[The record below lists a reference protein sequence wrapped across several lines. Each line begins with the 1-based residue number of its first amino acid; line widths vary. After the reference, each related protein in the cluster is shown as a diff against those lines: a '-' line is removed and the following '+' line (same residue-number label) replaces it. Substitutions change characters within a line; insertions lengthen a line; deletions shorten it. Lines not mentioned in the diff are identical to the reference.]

1 VTETPVPPASA
12 HPASVRYDVRHRTD
26 FVYSAPVSI
35 SHHLLHLTP
44 RQTGNQR
51 TEVWRVALTP
61 APAIRRTEVDFFGNP
76 VEHLTIQDEHF
87 RLVVQAR
94 GTLVVDPPT
103 AVDPAATP
111 AWEKARVNGS
121 AVTDPEVLAAQPF
134 AYDSPMTRS
143 DEQVWAWARESFTPG
158 RPVLEAALELNHRI
172 HEDFEYDPTAT
183 TVSTPVGEVF
193 RIRRG
198 VCQDFAHL
206 MLAGLRGV
214 GIPARYVSGYLLT
227 YPPPGGQKLQGSD
240 ASHAWVSVRVPGH
253 GWVDLDPTND
263 KLTTTEHVTLAWG
276 RDYGDVS
283 PVKGAIVGGGE
294 HQVRVAVDVVPIG
307 DAVA

>member
-1 VTETPVPPASA
+1 MSDASPIA
-12 HPASVRYDVRHRTD
+12 PIRYDVRHRTD

-44 RQTGNQR
+44 RTTPSQR
-51 TEVWRVALTP
+51 TESWRVALTP
-61 APAIRRTEVDFFGNP
+61 APAIRRSEVDFFGNP
-76 VEHLTIQDEHF
+76 VEHLTIQDEHS
-87 RLVVQAR
+87 RLIVQAR
-94 GTLVVDPPT
+94 GTLSVT
-103 AVDPAATP
+103 APAPVDPAATP
-111 AWEKARVNGS
+111 PWEEARVDDT
-121 AVTDPEVLAAQPF
+121 AVTDPEVLSAQPF

-143 DEQVWAWARESFTPG
+143 NEAVWAWGRESFAPG

-172 HEDFEYDPTAT
+172 FAGFEYDPTAT

-227 YPPPGGQKLQGSD
+227 YPPPGGVKLLGSD

-263 KLTTTEHVTLAWG
+263 KMTTTEHVTLAWG

-294 HQVRVAVDVVPIG
+294 HEVKVAVDVVPIED
-307 DAVA
+307 DAAA